1 MKLLRIIQL
10 NLILE
15 WDGLLRIL
23 NKEPDVLSQA
33 DADLFISGHQKTH
46 YVLNW
51 IVWKIKFWNK
61 K

>member
-1 MKLLRIIQL
+1 MKLSRIIWL

-23 NKEPDVLSQA
+23 GKQPDTFHQA
-33 DADLFISGHQKTH
+33 DIDLFKSGYPKTH

-51 IVWKIKFWNK
+51 IVWKIKFWK
-61 K
+61 IK